1 MTSGRQIS
9 WISGRLSALTMIDRA
24 MHYQLDLAPTV
35 VELLGGESP
44 AGWDGQS
51 FAASIRSGQEQGR
64 DYLVVSQ
71 CAWSCQRSVRFGP
84 WLLIRTYHDGLK
96 DFPPVMLY
104 NITDDPHETRDL
116 AATCPQVADQGLALL
131 ERWTAEMMA
140 SSPSDA
146 DPLWTV
152 IREGGPLHARGHLKA
167 YAQRLRETGRAH
179 HAETLLKRHP
189 GEA

>member
-1 MTSGRQIS
+1 VTAPRV
-9 WISGRLSALTMIDRA
+9 DRA
-24 MHYQLDLAPTV
+24 LHYQLDLAPTV
-35 VELLGGESP
+35 VELLGEESP
-44 AGWDGQS
+44 AGWDGHS
-51 FAASIRSGQEQGR
+51 FATSLRTGQEQGR

-84 WLLIRTYHDGLK
+84 WLLMRSYHDGLK

-104 NITDDPHETRDL
+104 NITEDPHETRDL
-116 AATCPQVADQGLALL
+116 ASVYPQVADQGLALL
-131 ERWTAEMMA
+131 EQWTAEMMA

-152 IREGGPLHARGHLKA
+152 MREGGPLHTKGHLQA
-167 YAQRLRETGRAH
+167 YAQRLRETGRAEQ
-179 HAETLLKRHP
+179 AERLLKRHP